1 MYDIIYTKAVVI
13 HTWYGYLFHLVSPLA
28 TIAAFVMFHLSGN
41 KNGYNRVDVAT
52 TYILLVG
59 AFVLDMTS
67 VFSTFGSTW
76 TCSFLWTRGWRKLD
90 LAILFLRRYVKAAA
104 SRGWSGSIGQFNLLH
119 FFSQDTYKLPSKVAK
134 MMGLEDWWNKWC
146 CSETIVISQDVKE
159 LVFEHVCQLV
169 KNIHLPSAENEIES
183 TPYVNG
189 MGGLMAMMPPIND
202 LPGFRPELYNETT
215 MRRERLDEAL
225 NFDAELQEVILT

>member
-183 TPYVNG
+183 TPYGNG

-215 MRRERLDEAL
+215 MRRERL
-225 NFDAELQEVILT
+225 V